1 MRASRSVPLVLHERS
16 DSRLVKTL
24 RTRLTFAN
32 VMSCLALFVALGGLA
47 VAAGLPKNSV
57 GSKQLK
63 PNSVITGKIKNGAVT
78 GAKVRTSTLG
88 TVPSAATAHSLGG
101 MSVDQIQQGL
111 KLRCPPGMQ
120 PAAGV
125 CFETSLQEGTYNEA
139 LNICGR
145 TDRSLPGVGELAAF
159 LLTQPGETVGW
170 AGSPFHA
177 GSGIEATF
185 VVGGPKGVVFGTVDI
200 ETPKTFRCSAQPT
213 N

>member
-1 MRASRSVPLVLHERS
+1 M
-16 DSRLVKTL
+16 KTL

-63 PNSVITGKIKNGAVT
+63 ANSVITGKIKNGAVT
-78 GAKVRTSTLG
+78 GAKIRTSTLG
-88 TVPSAATAHSLGG
+88 TVPSAATLGG
-101 MSVDQIQQGL
+101 LSADQIQQGS

-120 PAAGV
+120 PAAGA
-125 CFETSLQEGTYNEA
+125 CFETSLREATYNEA

-145 TDRSLPGVGELAAF
+145 ANRSLPGVGELAAF
-159 LLTQPGETVGW
+159 LLTQAGETVGW
-170 AGSPFHA
+170 AGSPFLTT
-177 GSGIEATF
+177 SGIEGTF
-185 VVGGPKGVVFGTVDI
+185 VVGGSKGVVFGSVGI